1 MNLSDFHYDL
11 PENLIGQK
19 AIEPRDSCRLLVIN
33 RAKNSLSH
41 HIFSE
46 LPTLIDNNSVLVI
59 NDTKVFP
66 ARLYGQKETG
76 GKTEVL
82 LLKQISLDSYT
93 ALGKGKLNIG
103 SLISFSSDLQGRVT
117 SSHDGEI
124 TLQFNQKGVDLIESL
139 DRIGKTPLPPYIHPK
154 QSETRLRQQYQT
166 VYAREKGSAAAPT
179 AGLHF
184 TEDLLAKLI
193 KNGIEIEKV
202 TLHVGLGT
210 FKPVTEEQVISKTLH
225 LETFFLSEAVAQ
237 RLNEAKKQGKKIIAV
252 GTTTCRLL
260 ETLADENGTLRSGQ
274 GETNIFLQPGY
285 HFKFVNGLITNF
297 HLPSTSLLM
306 LVSALTLSPNTKDE
320 FSQFQDSL
328 IGRAYAEAVR
338 EKYKFFSFGDAMMIV

>member
-33 RAKNSLSH
+33 RAENSLSH

-225 LETFFLSEAVAQ
+225 SETFFLSEAVAQ